1 MFRKNLSD
9 IWFIAHLIVH
19 STEMPPHKYARLEFL
34 DHNQISEALFTS
46 YANVILCSKNK
57 TKQSVFQVKCND
69 YKQETFNNK
78 WYHNKFS

>member
-1 MFRKNLSD
+1 
-9 IWFIAHLIVH
+9 
-19 STEMPPHKYARLEFL
+19 MPPHKYVRLEFL
-34 DHNQISEALFTS
+34 DHNQISETLFTS
-46 YANVILCSKNK
+46 YANVILCCKNK